1 MAKLGKKYTCF
12 KCETKFYDFEK
23 PEAVCPKCGQNQKN
37 APARPKA
44 AKKDKAVHLIED
56 DFTPEIE
63 GEAIAEEGFEE
74 GLGGFAA
81 PRQEGVDPGDL
92 RMDDYDE

>member
-1 MAKLGKKYTCF
+1 MANLGKKYTCF
-12 KCETKFYDFEK
+12 KCETKFYDFGK
-23 PEAVCPKCGQNQKN
+23 PEALCPKCGTNQKN

-63 GEAIAEEGFEE
+63 GEPIAEDTFEE
-74 GLGGFAA
+74 GLGFAA
-81 PRQEGVDPGDL
+81 PRTEGVDPGDL